1 MRNQDSRAPERGLH
15 ILHTRQQ
22 GVDTSKSILS
32 RSQAQHR
39 VDQIQGFWAEL
50 NQLEEEAILVLPHG
64 QRERVNSHHDTTIR
78 ELAKQFDVDITA
90 SQKQMSWGMR
100 IVSFLGAL
108 ALAASAF
115 FFFYRIWG
123 LLSTP
128 IQVLILIGAPL
139 LAVVGME
146 FLRKRERI
154 PYFTSLIGL
163 IAFACFV
170 LNLSVLGSIFN
181 ITPSQNA
188 FVAWAAFALIL
199 AYTYDLQ
206 LLLVAGIFCLLGF
219 LSATL
224 GTWCGMYWLS
234 FGVRPENFI
243 PAGLLLFA
251 LPSLVPHR
259 RYPEFPTYYRL
270 FGLLTALL
278 AILILS
284 NWGRGSYLMLPADE
298 VEVLYQLLG
307 FTVSGLAILM
317 GIRLHWHGV
326 TTLGSAFFAIQL
338 YTKFFDWWWGWMPK
352 YVFFLVLVLIAILLL
367 LVFQRLRARIGEVT
381 A

>member
-115 FFFYRIWG
+115 FFFYRVWG
-123 LLSTP
+123 LLFTP
-128 IQVLILIGAPL
+128 VQVLFLIGAPL

-199 AYTYDLQ
+199 SARFPVRDIGHLVRDVLAVIRRTPGELHSGGVAPLCTSEFGASPTLPRVPHVLSSLWPTDSPARDLDP
-206 LLLVAGIFCLLGF
+206 FE
-219 LSATL
+219 L
-224 GTWCGMYWLS
+224 GTRQLS
-234 FGVRPENFI
+234 H
-243 PAGLLLFA
+243 AA
-251 LPSLVPHR
+251 
-259 RYPEFPTYYRL
+259 
-270 FGLLTALL
+270 
-278 AILILS
+278 
-284 NWGRGSYLMLPADE
+284 
-298 VEVLYQLLG
+298 
-307 FTVSGLAILM
+307 SG
-317 GIRLHWHGV
+317 
-326 TTLGSAFFAIQL
+326 
-338 YTKFFDWWWGWMPK
+338 
-352 YVFFLVLVLIAILLL
+352 
-367 LVFQRLRARIGEVT
+367 
-381 A
+381 